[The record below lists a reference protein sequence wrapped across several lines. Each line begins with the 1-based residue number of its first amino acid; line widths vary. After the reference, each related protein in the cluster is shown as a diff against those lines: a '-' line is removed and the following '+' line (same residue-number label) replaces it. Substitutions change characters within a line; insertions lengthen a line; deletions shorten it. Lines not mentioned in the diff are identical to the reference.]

1 MNIGSG
7 KSKRKRESAPV
18 PKAVGQFDAE
28 VRVLLADLSRED
40 GPVLRCLQRIQEH
53 FGYVPESEIG
63 VIAELCNV
71 SRAEVFGVLTY
82 YSDLRTTPPADVT
95 VGLCAAEACQSVGSR
110 ELDAD
115 WHHVASKDFAGA
127 SVEVREMFCLG
138 NCALGPAAMVNGELI
153 GRATSEKISDR
164 VSVILAK
171 SQGVAK

>member
-1 MNIGSG
+1 MNVG
-7 KSKRKRESAPV
+7 KSKRNRDSAPV
-18 PKAVGQFDAE
+18 ERPVGEFDAE

-40 GPVLRCLQRIQEH
+40 GPVLRCLQRLQEH

-82 YSDLRTTPPADVT
+82 YSDLRTTPPAAVV

-110 ELDAD
+110 ELESD
-115 WHHVASKDFAGA
+115 WHQMQSRDFAGA

-138 NCALGPAAMVNGELI
+138 NCALGSAAMINGELI
-153 GRATSEKISDR
+153 ARATTGKISER
-164 VSVILAK
+164 ASAILAK
-171 SQGVAK
+171 SQGAAK

>member
-1 MNIGSG
+1 M
-7 KSKRKRESAPV
+7 SKRNRENSPSAQPR
-18 PKAVGQFDAE
+18 PLAVGEFDAE

-82 YSDLRTTPPADVT
+82 YSDLRTTPPAVVV

-110 ELDAD
+110 ELEGD
-115 WHHVASKDFAGA
+115 WHAVQLRDFAGA
-127 SVEVREMFCLG
+127 SVESREVFCLG
-138 NCALGPAAMVNGELI
+138 NCALGPAAMINGELM
-153 GRATSEKISDR
+153 GRASSGKISDR
-164 VSVILAK
+164 VAAILAK
-171 SQGVAK
+171 S